1 MNDISTIRMLTIT
14 LTVTILITLFSLLT
28 WIWSIKEEGNE
39 YGFKKKDIPV
49 TIGVALLFMIL
60 VIKVPYSIVQKMA
73 LWVLFIVMMPMI
85 IADINTYTI
94 PKRYALVFPLLL
106 SSVIGM
112 YHMSFEVALIYAL
125 LFMISIVAITIIAM
139 CLYSIPAVYKNF
151 GYADFVGLA
160 EMLVL
165 GIAFDI
171 SPLLLCMSMTVLSL
185 GLIVIYHKKK
195 MYPFVPV
202 LLLVVPF
209 GLLVSFI

>member
-1 MNDISTIRMLTIT
+1 MNDISTIRMLTIP

-28 WIWSIKEEGNE
+28 WFWSVKEEGIE

-60 VIKVPYSIVQKMA
+60 LIEVPYSIVQKMA
-73 LWVLFIVMMPMI
+73 LWVLFITMMPMI

-94 PKRYALVFPLLL
+94 PKRYALIFPLLL
-106 SSVIGM
+106 SGVIGM
-112 YHMSFEVALIYAL
+112 YYMSFEIALIFVL
-125 LFMISIVAITIIAM
+125 LFMISIVVITVIAM
-139 CLYSIPAVYKNF
+139 CLYTIPAVYKSF

-160 EMLVL
+160 EMLVMAI
-165 GIAFDI
+165 GFDLN
-171 SPLLLCMSMTVLSL
+171 PLLLCVSMAVLSL
-185 GLIVIYHKKK
+185 GLIAIYHKKK

>member
-94 PKRYALVFPLLL
+94 PKRYALAFPLLL

-112 YHMSFEVALIYAL
+112 YYMSFEVALIYAL
-125 LFMISIVAITIIAM
+125 LFMISIVVITVIAM
-139 CLYSIPAVYKNF
+139 CLYLIPAVYKNF

-171 SPLLLCMSMTVLSL
+171 SPLLLCTVSYTHLRA
-185 GLIVIYHKKK
+185 HET
-195 MYPFVPV
+195 
-202 LLLVVPF
+202 
-209 GLLVSFI
+209 

>member
-28 WIWSIKEEGNE
+28 WIWSVKEEGNE

-94 PKRYALVFPLLL
+94 PKRYALVFPILL
-106 SSVIGM
+106 SSVIGI
-112 YHMSFEVALIYAL
+112 YYMSFEVAFIYAL
-125 LFMISIVAITIIAM
+125 LFMISIVVITVIAM
-139 CLYSIPAVYKNF
+139 CL
-151 GYADFVGLA
+151 
-160 EMLVL
+160 
-165 GIAFDI
+165 
-171 SPLLLCMSMTVLSL
+171 
-185 GLIVIYHKKK
+185 
-195 MYPFVPV
+195 
-202 LLLVVPF
+202 
-209 GLLVSFI
+209 